1 MKLSCRAT
9 LSFGKYCFSGDFST
23 SIKNKCFVLKLLS
36 SYQYTGMKTVYF
48 ISRHLQAQCEFV
60 SVIFSNSNCAQDV
73 RPKYFQV
80 SSSSAESSKN
90 VVKIDCLKIHII
102 NTFNTFTLPYRF
114 WSHTYCFTSSYR
126 SQSSDHS
133 VTWNKKSITLV
144 KFKRTQVNS
153 EEFIQSTANC
163 VVHLQS

>member
-48 ISRHLQAQCEFV
+48 ISRQLQAQCEFV

-80 SSSSAESSKN
+80 SSSSAELSKN
-90 VVKIDCLKIHII
+90 VVKIDCLKIYII
-102 NTFNTFTLPYRF
+102 NTLTHLLYRIGFGPTLIVLPV
-114 WSHTYCFTSSYR
+114 HTGR
-126 SQSSDHS
+126 SLQ
-133 VTWNKKSITLV
+133 ITALLEI
-144 KFKRTQVNS
+144 RNLLPLS
-153 EEFIQSTANC
+153 NLNE
-163 VVHLQS
+163 HR